1 MIKTIIKTAL
11 ISFTYGALMLLAYAY
26 GYRVGGRDGFRD
38 GHVRGYWL
46 GKEVECYLRE
56 RMKERE
62 VKLSGDGW
70 YTNGEIESEVA
81 K

>member
-11 ISFTYGALMLLAYAY
+11 ISFSYGALMLLAYAY
-26 GYRVGGRDGFRD
+26 GYQVGGRAGFRD
-38 GHVRGYWL
+38 GHIRGYWHGREFEYYL
-46 GKEVECYLRE
+46 QERIKEI
-56 RMKERE
+56 E

-70 YTNGEIESEVA
+70 YTNGENESEV